1 MTAGMRRCA
10 RERIRKVE
18 SNPVSAAVRRG
29 SVLQKAAKR
38 RPSFFHKPRRVFF
51 PEGWTALIKKSFRG
65 LLPLLW
71 VLLPL
76 AATAQSTTLS
86 EAWVQAI
93 QQRDADRLMTLLGAG
108 SVDVNLVNDQ
118 GKTALMIGAQSG
130 DRPLCAALIKA
141 GAKINVTN
149 ANGGTPLMHAAV
161 GGNVQIVTAML
172 DAGARP
178 NVRAVNG
185 WTALAL
191 ASAKGHITV
200 MERLLLSGADPNTG
214 DVFGWTPLMH
224 AVEQERT
231 DAVVLLLSQ
240 AQTQVNQR
248 NTDGVTALHRALAQG
263 SSEISRLLVGAGA
276 SMDLEDESGRTPAD
290 YARET
295 GNANILED
303 LSS

>member
-1 MTAGMRRCA
+1 
-10 RERIRKVE
+10 
-18 SNPVSAAVRRG
+18 
-29 SVLQKAAKR
+29 
-38 RPSFFHKPRRVFF
+38 
-51 PEGWTALIKKSFRG
+51 LIKTSFQG
-65 LLPLLW
+65 LLSLLW
-71 VLLPL
+71 MLLPL
-76 AATAQSTTLS
+76 AATAQSPTLS

-93 QQRDADRLMTLLGAG
+93 QTRDAERLMTLLQEG
-108 SVDVNLVNDQ
+108 SVDVNLGNDQ

-130 DRPLCAALIKA
+130 DRPLCAALMKA
-141 GAKINVTN
+141 GAKLNVTN

-191 ASAKGHITV
+191 ASAKGHVAV

-224 AVEQERT
+224 AVEQERA

-240 AQTQVNQR
+240 AHIQVNQR

-263 SSEISRLLVGAGA
+263 FWEISRQLVGAGA

-295 GNANILED
+295 GNANILND